1 MTQPEA
7 KPRVM
12 LTNADYMAMTP
23 PANTGP
29 RYQLINGELF
39 EMSGASSAHQVFL
52 MWLCSGLLLQ
62 VDALGIGEI
71 RIAPYDVHIDPLN
84 TYQPDLLFVAA
95 ERCHLIEHLGITGA
109 PDAVVE
115 ILSDSTRRHD
125 LNRKLPVYLDAGVH
139 EVWIVDLDA
148 ATVAIHAGDAA
159 TPVAAFAAGDTLTS
173 DTMPGVSV
181 DLGPIFARAQATP

>member
-7 KPRVM
+7 KPRVK

-39 EMSGASSAHQVFL
+39 EMSGASNPHQVFL

-62 VDALGIGEI
+62 VDTLAIGEI
-71 RIAPYDVHIDPLN
+71 RIAPYDVHIDPFN
-84 TYQPDLLFVAA
+84 TYQPDLLFVSTV
-95 ERCHLIEHLGITGA
+95 RRHLIEHLGITGA
-109 PDAVVE
+109 PDVVVE

-125 LNRKLPVYLDAGVH
+125 LNRKLPVYLDAGGN

-148 ATVAIHAGDAA
+148 ATLAIHTSDAM
-159 TPVAAFAAGDTLTS
+159 TPVAIYTAGDTLTS
-173 DTMPGVSV
+173 DAMPGVAV
-181 DLGPIFARAQATP
+181 DLGPIFARAQAAP